1 MTPSAECY
9 ITYNPMLDIL
19 FLQILLNG
27 ILNLKVESGNNVKNR
42 IKELRK
48 EKRITQAKL
57 VENIGI
63 SRQYISLLKKNEI
76 EPSMRVANK
85 IARALDACIYTVFD
99 LDGEKTYKC
108 PNCSC
113 G

>member
-1 MTPSAECY
+1 MTPSAECC

-27 ILNLKVESGNNVKNR
+27 ILNLKVESGNKVKNR

-48 EKRITQAKL
+48 EKRITQAEL

-63 SRQYISLLKKNEI
+63 SRQYISLL
-76 EPSMRVANK
+76 
-85 IARALDACIYTVFD
+85 
-99 LDGEKTYKC
+99 EKTRY
-108 PNCSC
+108 NRQ
-113 G
+113 